1 MQTVHEV
8 SRLTGIS
15 VRALHHYDAIG
26 LLKPS
31 RVTEAGYRLYD
42 GAALRRLQ
50 NILFFRELQFPL
62 KEIKAILDNPEFDPK
77 EALDQQIRLLELQR
91 TRIDRLVSLARE
103 AQKGGTDQMNF
114 QAFQKTEYDR
124 YAQEVREKWGATQA
138 YAEYEQKRKGRTD
151 EEMEMAADRMMSL
164 FAEMGSIRELPPGSR
179 EAQEKVRELQAFIT
193 ENYYTCTD
201 EILRGLGEMY
211 VSDERMKRNIDQ
223 AGGEGTAEF
232 VSQAVA
238 AYCSG
243 RRGEKAE

>member
-62 KEIKAILDNPEFDPK
+62 KEIKAILDNPEF
-77 EALDQQIRLLELQR
+77 
-91 TRIDRLVSLARE
+91 
-103 AQKGGTDQMNF
+103 
-114 QAFQKTEYDR
+114 
-124 YAQEVREKWGATQA
+124 
-138 YAEYEQKRKGRTD
+138 
-151 EEMEMAADRMMSL
+151 
-164 FAEMGSIRELPPGSR
+164 
-179 EAQEKVRELQAFIT
+179 
-193 ENYYTCTD
+193 
-201 EILRGLGEMY
+201 LRGLGEMY

-232 VSQAVA
+232 VSQAIA
-238 AYCSG
+238 W
-243 RRGEKAE
+243 K